1 MMPSNYIFKCT
12 NCQKTQK
19 RYRNV
24 KKCTAC
30 GGLLERV
37 EYLEEGQLI
46 HRHGYKMNRDGHFD
60 VVREEDLAE
69 LESAFTTAQEE
80 NKRYKDALEE
90 IANGH
95 RPADDIASGAL
106 HPDNYDALIPDEY
119 KNGQL
124 FIAGIPVY
132 VCYSTPD
139 NTVLLGYATKE
150 DAVKMARVLSN
161 LIQSA
166 LNGGKNG

>member
-1 MMPSNYIFKCT
+1 MSELKACPFCGKEVELNVFIQEDKDDSYFIECHNPDCNYTSADFYTK
-12 NCQKTQK
+12 ND
-19 RYRNV
+19 
-24 KKCTAC
+24 
-30 GGLLERV
+30 
-37 EYLEEGQLI
+37 LI
-46 HRHGYKMNRDGHFD
+46 KYFNTRP
-60 VVREEDLAE
+60 
-69 LESAFTTAQEE
+69 LESALQSALTTAQEE

-132 VCYSTPD
+132 ISYSTPD

-150 DAVKMARVLSN
+150 DAVKMANRLSD

-166 LNGGKNG
+166 LNGGKNERVG